1 MGAGKARWVC
11 AAGVAA
17 VTLTTAHALAGA
29 VMLVGALATFVIV
42 GTKKNSVEFL
52 IATDGEM
59 KKVNWTSYREV
70 KGSTIVVIA
79 ATFLI
84 AGFLFVVDLAF
95 SNFFSWIDVLQK

>member
-1 MGAGKARWVC
+1 MLLQEGI
-11 AAGVAA
+11 
-17 VTLTTAHALAGA
+17 TLKDIGQSPPIISLP
-29 VMLVGALATFVIV
+29 LLEVIRYCRL
-42 GTKKNSVEFL
+42 FL
-52 IATDGEM
+52 
-59 KKVNWTSYREV
+59 KEV

>member
-1 MGAGKARWVC
+1 
-11 AAGVAA
+11 
-17 VTLTTAHALAGA
+17 
-29 VMLVGALATFVIV
+29 
-42 GTKKNSVEFL
+42 
-52 IATDGEM
+52 M
-59 KKVNWTSYREV
+59 KKVNWTSYKEV